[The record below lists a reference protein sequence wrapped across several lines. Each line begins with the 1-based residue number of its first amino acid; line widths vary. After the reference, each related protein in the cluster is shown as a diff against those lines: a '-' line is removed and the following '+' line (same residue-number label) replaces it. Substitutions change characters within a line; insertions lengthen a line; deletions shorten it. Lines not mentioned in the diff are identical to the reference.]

1 MLVNGKTDVNA
12 QVERLM
18 HEAMSLYEQGR
29 LEEALLACE
38 GALAL
43 NENYAPALSLKGLI
57 HERRG
62 QIREAIDA
70 YERVQAVNPLSVSE
84 RARLEALR
92 RQRNAV
98 ARPAPNRPLWIEAL
112 PAVLA
117 FLGAGMILLMGL
129 FLMMRW
135 TAPAPSSPPAAVASA
150 PTEPR
155 PETQPP
161 AIPPPVQETPAP
173 STSPQTVVPPVMV
186 DPSRVALAPA
196 DTPPPPRGTIPT
208 LPAPDSNASADRQPS
223 PPPAPSKT
231 DTNSEV
237 MPDVKVEETQRG
249 VYEIRV
255 QRVGEGQNTQRTP
268 SRSSND
274 ALTQAQNHQRAGNY
288 REAIQ
293 AYLQA
298 LPNAPNPAEVY
309 QQIAICYLRLGEKAN
324 ARVYFQQAIAEYE
337 RQIQAGRDA
346 DAARQG
352 IAACQNGLLLC
363 NEEN

>member
-43 NENYAPALSLKGLI
+43 DESYAPALSLKGLI

-92 RQRNAV
+92 RQRSAV
-98 ARPAPNRPLWIEAL
+98 ARPASNRPLWVEAL

-129 FLMMRW
+129 FLIMRW
-135 TAPAPSSPPAAVASA
+135 TTPAPSSPPTAVANA
-150 PTEPR
+150 PSEPR
-155 PETQPP
+155 RETQPP
-161 AIPPPVQETPAP
+161 SIPPPAQETPAP

-196 DTPPPPRGTIPT
+196 ETPPPPRGAIPT
-208 LPAPDSNASADRQPS
+208 LPAPDSNANSERQPS
-223 PPPAPSKT
+223 PTPTPSKT

-268 SRSSND
+268 NRTPND
-274 ALTQAQNHQRAGNY
+274 LLAQAQNLQRAGNY

-298 LPNAPNPAEVY
+298 LPNAPNAAEVY
-309 QQIAICYLRLGEKAN
+309 QQIATCYLRLGEKSN

-337 RQIQAGRDA
+337 RQIQAGRDV

-363 NEEN
+363 NE

>member
-1 MLVNGKTDVNA
+1 
-12 QVERLM
+12 
-18 HEAMSLYEQGR
+18 
-29 LEEALLACE
+29 
-38 GALAL
+38 
-43 NENYAPALSLKGLI
+43 
-57 HERRG
+57 
-62 QIREAIDA
+62 
-70 YERVQAVNPLSVSE
+70 
-84 RARLEALR
+84 
-92 RQRNAV
+92 
-98 ARPAPNRPLWIEAL
+98 
-112 PAVLA
+112 
-117 FLGAGMILLMGL
+117 
-129 FLMMRW
+129 
-135 TAPAPSSPPAAVASA
+135 
-150 PTEPR
+150 
-155 PETQPP
+155 
-161 AIPPPVQETPAP
+161 
-173 STSPQTVVPPVMV
+173 MV

-196 DTPPPPRGTIPT
+196 ETPPPPRGAIPT
-208 LPAPDSNASADRQPS
+208 LPAPDSNTDSERPSS
-223 PPPAPSKT
+223 PPSAPSKA

-268 SRSSND
+268 NRPSNHD
-274 ALTQAQNHQRAGNY
+274 TLTQAQNHQRAGKY

-309 QQIAICYLRLGEKAN
+309 QQIATCYLRLGEKAN
-324 ARVYFQQAIAEYE
+324 ARLYFQQAIAEYE